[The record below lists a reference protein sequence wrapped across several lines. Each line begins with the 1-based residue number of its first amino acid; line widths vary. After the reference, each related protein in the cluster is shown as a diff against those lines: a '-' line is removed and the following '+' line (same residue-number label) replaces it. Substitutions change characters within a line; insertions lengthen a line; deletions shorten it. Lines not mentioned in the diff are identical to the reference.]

1 MMNPDIYGQL
11 MKGLGQ
17 AGVDWKW
24 TIDDDFV
31 VPVATKK
38 KKTDVPQSDLSN
50 DDQKKIKTVMSYS
63 ASCSSST
70 V

>member
-24 TIDDDFV
+24 TIEDDFV
-31 VPVATKK
+31 VPVAIKK

-50 DDQKKIKTVMSYS
+50 EKQ
-63 ASCSSST
+63 
-70 V
+70 